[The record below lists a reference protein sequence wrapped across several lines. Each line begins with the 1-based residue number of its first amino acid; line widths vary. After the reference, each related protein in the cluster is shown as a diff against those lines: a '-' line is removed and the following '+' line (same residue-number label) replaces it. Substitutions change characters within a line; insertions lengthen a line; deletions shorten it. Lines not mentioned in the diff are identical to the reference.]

1 MSYSAKKF
9 FLIPPQWN
17 NLIYFS
23 LFLSFHTFQ
32 KKNQLRKIMTVYIAD
47 KLPDEAI
54 SELEELGQTV
64 TNNPGASSSDLDDGL
79 GDANV
84 LIVRSTVVSKTCI
97 QNSPNLSLIVRA
109 GAGVNTIDIEAAS
122 NLGIYVANCPGK
134 NAIAV
139 AELTMGL
146 IISLDR
152 YLGDNVVDFK
162 DGQWN
167 KAAFSKA
174 DGLYGKVLGVV
185 GVGQIGSEVI
195 TRAKAFGMP
204 VIAWSRS
211 LTNEEAEEMNIKR
224 AESIEE
230 VASKCDIL
238 SVHLAINDETKG
250 IISKEIL
257 AKLKD
262 GAYFINTSR
271 AGIVDEDALFNELRS
286 GRIKAGLDVI
296 SNEPEI
302 KQGEFTS
309 RFRDLDNVY
318 VSHHI
323 GASTKQAQLAVASDA
338 VNIVRG
344 YVQEGQVR
352 NWLNRCE
359 HTDAPWQ
366 LVVRHYDKPGVIANV
381 MNELKE
387 ADINAQELTNVIF
400 EGKQTACCTIQ
411 LDAEPS
417 SEIMKSIRTRQD
429 EVISATL
436 IQL

>member
-1 MSYSAKKF
+1 
-9 FLIPPQWN
+9 
-17 NLIYFS
+17 
-23 LFLSFHTFQ
+23 
-32 KKNQLRKIMTVYIAD
+32 MTVYIAD
-47 KLPDEAI
+47 KLPEEAI
-54 SELEELGQTV
+54 SELEQMGQNV
-64 TNNPGASSSDLDDGL
+64 INNPGASSSDLDDGL

-84 LIVRSTVVSKTCI
+84 LIVRSTVVSETCI

-146 IISLDR
+146 IINIDR

-162 DGQWN
+162 AGKWN
-167 KAAFSKA
+167 KATFSKA
-174 DGLYGKVLGVV
+174 DGLYGKMLGVV

-195 TRAKAFGMP
+195 SRAKSFGMP

-211 LTNEEAEEMNIKR
+211 LTLEKAEEMEIKR

-238 SVHLAINDETKG
+238 SVHLAINNETKG
-250 IISKEIL
+250 IISKEIIS
-257 AKLKD
+257 KLKD

-271 AGIVDEDALFNELRS
+271 AGIVDEDALFKELNS

-296 SNEPEI
+296 SDEPEF
-302 KQGEFTS
+302 KQGEFSS
-309 RFRDLDNVY
+309 RFQELDNVY

-338 VNIVRG
+338 VDIVRG

>member
-1 MSYSAKKF
+1 
-9 FLIPPQWN
+9 
-17 NLIYFS
+17 
-23 LFLSFHTFQ
+23 
-32 KKNQLRKIMTVYIAD
+32 MTVYIAD

-54 SELEELGQTV
+54 SELEDLGQNV
-64 TNNPGASSSDLDDGL
+64 INNPGASSSDLDDGL

-152 YLGDNVVDFK
+152 YLADNVADFK
-162 DGQWN
+162 AGKWN
-167 KAAFSKA
+167 KATYSKA
-174 DGLYGKVLGVV
+174 DGLYGKVLGVI

-211 LTNEEAEEMNIKR
+211 LTEEKAKEMEIRLAKSIK
-224 AESIEE
+224 E
-230 VASKCDIL
+230 VATKCDIL
-238 SVHLAINDETKG
+238 SVHLAITDQTKG
-250 IISKEIL
+250 ILSKEIL
-257 AKLKD
+257 SRLKD

-271 AGIVDEDALFNELRS
+271 AGIVDEDALFEELKS

-296 SNEPEI
+296 HDEPEF
-302 KQGEFTS
+302 KQGEFSS
-309 RFRDLDNVY
+309 RFQDLDNVY
-318 VSHHI
+318 MSHHI

-338 VNIVRG
+338 VDIVRG
-344 YVQEGQVR
+344 YIQEGQVR
-352 NWLNRCE
+352 NWLNRCD

-417 SEIMKSIRTRQD
+417 PDIMKSIRTRQD

>member
-1 MSYSAKKF
+1 
-9 FLIPPQWN
+9 
-17 NLIYFS
+17 
-23 LFLSFHTFQ
+23 
-32 KKNQLRKIMTVYIAD
+32 
-47 KLPDEAI
+47 
-54 SELEELGQTV
+54 
-64 TNNPGASSSDLDDGL
+64 DLDSGL
-79 GDANV
+79 SDANV
-84 LIVRSTVVSKTCI
+84 LIVRSTVVSKSCI
-97 QNSPNLSLIVRA
+97 EKSPNLSLIVRA
-109 GAGVNTIDIEAAS
+109 GAGVNNIDIEAAS

-146 IISLDR
+146 IVSLDR

-162 DGQWN
+162 AGKWN
-167 KAAFSKA
+167 KATYSKA
-174 DGLYGKVLGVV
+174 DGLYGKVLGVI

-211 LTNEEAEEMNIKR
+211 LTPQKAEELDIIH

-238 SVHLAINDETKG
+238 SVHLAINNQTKG
-250 IISKEIL
+250 IISKEVL
-257 AKLKD
+257 SKLKD

-271 AGIVDEDALFNELRS
+271 AGIVDEDALFEELKS

-296 SNEPEI
+296 SDEPEF

-309 RFRDLDNVY
+309 RFQELDNVY

-338 VNIVRG
+338 VDIVRG

-381 MNELKE
+381 MNELKQ